1 MKKLS
6 LISALS
12 LGLVVLAWC
21 TTSKPVAIT
30 SSDDMVNLYNESK
43 AMTCTMEFA
52 DEEWSAVYTMYFKN
66 WMIYQLSKEKT
77 ADWEEYTDSALAR
90 DGMMYGWWDSYWDA
104 WMYLE
109 YEMDIEEELSELY
122 NSLEDSGSLSCVK
135 WVKDDSVFDKPSN
148 VEFTSLSDIFWS
160 IDYDEEYYG
169 DEYSEEPFEENSEE
183 NVVEENNEEVVLE
196 NEDNWDLG
204 WEDGLQ

>member
-30 SSDDMVNLYNESK
+30 SSDDRVNLYNESK
-43 AMTCTMEFA
+43 AMTCTMKTVTDGNTIE
-52 DEEWSAVYTMYFKN
+52 STIYFKD
-66 WMIYQLSKEKT
+66 WMIEESSVT
-77 ADWEEYTDSALAR
+77 TTSDWEISKDYALAR
-90 DGMMYGWWDSYWDA
+90 DGMMYGWWDSYWDG
-104 WMYLE
+104 WVFLE
-109 YEMDIEEELSELY
+109 YDMDIEEELWDFVGVEEGETLT
-122 NSLEDSGSLSCVK
+122 CTK
-135 WVKDDSVFDKPSN
+135 WVKDASIFDKPADI
-148 VEFTSLSDIFWS
+148 EFVSINDLFWN